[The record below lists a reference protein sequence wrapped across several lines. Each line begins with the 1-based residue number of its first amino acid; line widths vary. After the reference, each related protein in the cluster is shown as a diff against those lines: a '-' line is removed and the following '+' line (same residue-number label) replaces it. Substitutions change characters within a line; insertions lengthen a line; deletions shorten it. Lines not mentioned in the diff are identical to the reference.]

1 MSKSKTV
8 KFYFTMDNTQLK
20 YFLDKIKDLVS
31 VSEEI
36 LLKIDKENSLMYS
49 LIGERGNVNA
59 FKSFIVK
66 TENIFTFQDELPN
79 KITYIIENGK
89 KFDSNFRN
97 FLDYNEK
104 LNCQLFMNDQE
115 FADNLLIRNKY
126 LKLSEIG
133 GDPRSVNID
142 IDIELVKSTI
152 DKNNAD
158 FKFNLKEDIFN
169 RIKKMSRIEL
179 DNDILYMNIK
189 DKKLTIG
196 ETRWEITVSENI
208 DEDDLSITFP
218 KKYFNSLQ
226 YPDNIKEVE
235 IFVFDTF
242 LLVDNENT
250 SLLVALELS
259 I

>member
-1 MSKSKTV
+1 MAKTETV
-8 KFYFTMDNTQLK
+8 KFPFSVDNTQLK
-20 YFLDKIKDLVS
+20 FFLDKIKDLVS
-31 VSEEI
+31 VSEEVW
-36 LLKIDKENSLMYS
+36 LKLDKENSLIYS
-49 LIGERGNVNA
+49 LVGERGNVNA

-66 TENIFTFQDELPN
+66 TEDIFTFKEDLPN

-97 FLDYNEK
+97 FLDYKEN
-104 LNCQLFMNDQE
+104 LNCQIFMNDQE
-115 FADNLLIRNKY
+115 FADNLLMKNKH

-133 GDPRSVNID
+133 GDPRAINVE

-158 FKFNLKEDIFN
+158 FKFNLEKDVFN
-169 RIKKMSRIEL
+169 KIKKMSRIEL
-179 DNDILYMNIK
+179 DNDILYLNIK

-196 ETRWEITVSENI
+196 ETRWEITICDEI
-208 DEDDLSITFP
+208 DEDDLSIIFP

-226 YPDNIKEVE
+226 YPDNIDNVEV
-235 IFVFDTF
+235 FVFDSF

-250 SLLVALELS
+250 SLLVALELT